1 MRAVAV
7 RLIYQPNA
15 SYRALDLSREH
26 PLHRASDIAMKLIG
40 LTASGFYGFEYNTSL
55 GFVDDRAVC
64 VGGKHMYV
72 FILHLKLNNHHNI
85 ITCTA
90 NGSGK
95 SNILRLVE
103 FFLLNGTGNNEIL
116 HWEQDDAV
124 WEPHKQCVASLHFS
138 LTTKEQI
145 AFAKWRVVSILSLL
159 AREEGIKEYL
169 LKLEEQDYEE
179 ISGPF
184 STAEIFPEDADDA
197 YGIDNSPLFK
207 KLRGRRMSSRRVKA
221 FWEAMEK
228 QLLDAY
234 KVNSPYDSAIYY
246 CHTLPRDTTSIVFMQ
261 VLCHSSNRAKIQSQL
276 ATAALNEENRVTI
289 PPVDTLED
297 ELNAI
302 KSILCPLR
310 DGTPKVNQ
318 FRGVVFDSLSSVA
331 MWSTIEDHL
340 RYGMPGTS
348 VGVKPWS
355 TRTLNGDNNSP
366 RIKIGGN
373 GRHEF
378 DEMSLVNCA
387 FTDPSVAPD
396 SPNVVALSDVRSWC
410 GRLILRTEKYMASR
424 SPECQMQAVRGL
436 THIMRRLLLRSVCV
450 LPQDR
455 LQAVASKYQCV
466 TLNNVL
472 ENVAKLME
480 SSDRHDI
487 AAVNRMQEAMKAISG
502 QTIESHRY
510 YDTGACVVG
519 TSNSAGSGSTSSF
532 RQSLKRI
539 GGGYKELLMVIY
551 ALHGTGADSVLL
563 DSPGFSLHPPQQ
575 KALSL
580 WISKALVQSSRSPN
594 CGLLPLSALVIT
606 NSTEFIAEDNIPCL
620 YCFHQVVQSSI
631 KSYTVIRNLPDKTTV
646 PADYVH
652 RVTVYDAPTTDSKVI
667 KQINEGIEVHC
678 KGGAYDFL
686 RLADDTGYIQK
697 SDLRFNPPEGVGLC
711 DSNAQMES
719 EMVIRVRPLRS
730 EKLQTSDELK
740 ILDPDLKR
748 LVFASGVFFF
758 EGQSDYRVIEALKHV
773 ANGVSWEVVTMHGA
787 GEVPKIIKIV
797 DALNIPYG
805 IVVDYDQIMPTI
817 NNKKHPD
824 QAAMQL
830 WRSSSIYKLISDY
843 VHKRSPSSNVES
855 TPSIKSTS
863 KWISRK
869 VKPDPTK
876 ALIGDLMEI
885 LGAFKQDQV
894 GNQEIA
900 AQVQVMT
907 TNLKQYINRRD
918 IVTALHKEPAGDKY
932 ARALNAI
939 ESIISETSMHPAI
952 RAALVRRELRDIGIF
967 TWNSDLEGMIFGY
980 GEGLHDQQ
988 VVESMPKSM
997 KDFCLENVEF
1007 LSGIAFERYS
1017 YQQVAPEKSHDA
1029 VANVDDFDRVAY
1041 LVETSHTGVISTRAL
1056 SKMYRMVFGKRFQGD
1071 YKGIRYPF
1079 NVFMEKLGTTVP
1091 ELKVTEIDAKTA
1103 SALVS
1108 TNNELSLLDD
1118 EEGEQDDSGDFDDG
1132 SDGSGAYRG
1141 GPVPK
1146 ISVTSS
1152 PAATSWQRAG
1162 AGGNVSNNNS
1172 NKGKSRTGAAPDA
1185 RSNMPD
1191 EYKEYKIEWVG
1202 PTRNVDKDHPQR
1214 VFNDPAYWR
1223 FVGMV
1228 MHGAREHVG
1237 LWKRLPWS
1245 VLKDLIE
1252 SSKNIRVSEN
1262 RAGKYM
1268 TPDEI
1273 RKYGRVAANSPVHI
1287 GIKDLLD
1294 WMEEMQTRGVFQADV
1309 E

>member
-1 MRAVAV
+1 MRCCNKIHV
-7 RLIYQPNA
+7 IY
-15 SYRALDLSREH
+15 
-26 PLHRASDIAMKLIG
+26 
-40 LTASGFYGFEYNTSL
+40 
-55 GFVDDRAVC
+55 FVFA
-64 VGGKHMYV
+64 
-72 FILHLKLNNHHNI
+72 
-85 ITCTA
+85 A

-103 FFLLNGTGNNEIL
+103 FFLLNGTGSNEVL
-116 HWEQDDAV
+116 HWEQDQAV

-138 LTTKEQI
+138 LTSKEQN
-145 AFAKWRVVSILSLL
+145 AFAKWRIVSILSLL
-159 AREEGIKEYL
+159 ARDEGIKEYL
-169 LKLEEQDYEE
+169 LKLEELDYEE

-207 KLRGRRMSSRRVKA
+207 KLHGRRTSSRRVKA
-221 FWEAMEK
+221 FWESVEK

-234 KVNSPYDSAIYY
+234 AVHTPYDTVIYF
-246 CHTLPRDTTSIVFMQ
+246 CHTLPRDTTSLVFMQ
-261 VLCHSSNRAKIQSQL
+261 VLCNSADRATIQAQL
-276 ATAALNEENRVTI
+276 ASAPLHEEHRVNI
-289 PPVDTLED
+289 PPVVTLED

-302 KSILCPLR
+302 KSILCPAQ

-318 FRGVVFDSLSSVA
+318 HHGVVFNSFSSVA
-331 MWSTIEDHL
+331 VWDAIEEHL
-340 RYGMPGTS
+340 RYGVPGTS
-348 VGVKPWS
+348 VGLKTWS
-355 TRTLNGDNNSP
+355 SGGRTSTNPDSNSP
-366 RIKIGGN
+366 RLRIGNNG

-387 FTDPSVAPD
+387 FTDPSFAPE
-396 SPNVVALSDVRSWC
+396 SPNVVSLSDVRSWC
-410 GRLILRTEKYMASR
+410 GRLILRTEKYMCLR
-424 SPECQMQAVRGL
+424 SAECQMQKVRGL
-436 THIMRRLLLRSVCV
+436 THILRRLLLRSVCV

-455 LQAVASKYQCV
+455 LQSVSSQYQCV
-466 TLNNVL
+466 TLNNL
-472 ENVAKLME
+472 QENVAKLME
-480 SSDRHDI
+480 SSDRRDI
-487 AAVNRMQEAMKAISG
+487 SAVNRMQEAMKAISG
-502 QTIESHRY
+502 QSFESHRY
-510 YDTGACVVG
+510 SGSGSCVVG
-519 TSNSAGSGSTSSF
+519 TRSSNGSTSTSSLN
-532 RQSLKRI
+532 QSLRSI

-551 ALHGTGADSVLL
+551 ALHGMGADTVLL

-575 KALSL
+575 KALCL
-580 WISKALVQSSRSPN
+580 WISKAIMQSNRSPS
-594 CGLLPLSALVIT
+594 CGMLPLSALVIT
-606 NSTEFIAEDNIPCL
+606 NSTEFITEDNLPCL

-631 KSYTVIRNLPDKTTV
+631 KSYTVIRNFPDKTTV
-646 PADYVH
+646 PADYIH
-652 RVTVYDAPTTDSKVI
+652 KVTVYEAPTSDSKVVA
-667 KQINEGIEVHC
+667 QINEGVEVFC
-678 KGGAYDFL
+678 KGGAYEFL
-686 RLADDTGYIQK
+686 RLADDSGYVQK
-697 SDLRFNPPEGVGLC
+697 SDLKFNPPEGVGLC

-719 EMVIRVRPLRS
+719 ELVIRVRPLRS

-773 ANGVSWEVVTMHGA
+773 ANGVSWEIVTMHGA

-817 NNKKHPD
+817 NNKKHAD

-830 WRSSSIYKLISDY
+830 WRSSAIYKLISEY
-843 VHKRSPSSNVES
+843 VRRRSPSLGLEI
-855 TPSIKSTS
+855 TPSLKSTT
-863 KWISRK
+863 KWVGRK

-894 GNQEIA
+894 GNEEIA

-907 TNLKQYINRRD
+907 NELKQYINRRD
-918 IVTALHKEPAGDKY
+918 VVTALHKEPPGDKY

-939 ESIISETSMHPAI
+939 EAIISETSMHPAI
-952 RAALVRRELRDIGIF
+952 RAALVRRELREIGIF

-997 KDFCLENVEF
+997 KDFCLENIEF

-1017 YQQVAPEKSHDA
+1017 YQQAPPDKNHEA

-1041 LVETSHTGVISTRAL
+1041 IVETSPTGVISTRGL
-1056 SKMYRMVFGKRFQGD
+1056 SKMYRMVFGKRFHGD

-1091 ELKVTEIDAKTA
+1091 QLKVTEIDAKTSAALA
-1103 SALVS
+1103 S
-1108 TNNELSLLDD
+1108 NNEFTLLDD
-1118 EEGEQDDSGDFDDG
+1118 EDGDQDDFGDFDDG
-1132 SDGSGAYRG
+1132 SEDNNVPYSRSG
-1141 GPVPK
+1141 PIPK
-1146 ISVTSS
+1146 ISVAASS
-1152 PAATSWQRAG
+1152 PVASQRK
-1162 AGGNVSNNNS
+1162 GGR
-1172 NKGKSRTGAAPDA
+1172 GRGGAAVPDG
-1185 RSNMPD
+1185 RNNMPD
-1191 EYKEYKIEWVG
+1191 EYKEYKIEWIG
-1202 PTRNVDKDHPQR
+1202 PTRNVERDHPQR
-1214 VFNDPAYWR
+1214 VYNDPAYWR
-1223 FVGMV
+1223 FVGMAL
-1228 MHGAREHVG
+1228 HGAREHVG

-1252 SSKNIRVSEN
+1252 SSKNIRIAEN

-1268 TPDEI
+1268 SPDEI

-1294 WMEEMQTRGVFQADV
+1294 WMEEMQTRSVYQADV